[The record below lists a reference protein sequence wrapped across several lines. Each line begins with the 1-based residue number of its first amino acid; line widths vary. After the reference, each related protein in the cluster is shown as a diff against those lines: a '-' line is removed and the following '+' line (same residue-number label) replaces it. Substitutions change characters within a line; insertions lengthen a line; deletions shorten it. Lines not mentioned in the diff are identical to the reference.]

1 MHLNSRLIRG
11 VAFGRSGLIRG
22 YSGGRGMIGVVFGG
36 SGMIGVVFGGSS
48 LMRAGGPFVG
58 GT

>member
-22 YSGGRGMIGVVFGG
+22 YSGG
-36 SGMIGVVFGGSS
+36 SGMIGVIFGGSS

-58 GT
+58 VA

>member
-11 VAFGRSGLIRG
+11 VAFDRNGLIRG
-22 YSGGRGMIGVVFGG
+22 YSGG
-36 SGMIGVVFGGSS
+36 SGMIGVIVGGSS

-58 GT
+58 VT